1 MLKMGR
7 KNLGFTLIEL
17 MIVVAII
24 GILAGVAIPSY
35 RDYLTRG
42 KLSEAYAQLSTV
54 RLRLERYYQ
63 DNRTYD
69 DGAGCGAEMP
79 SGGDIK
85 YFTYTCATSNTGQ
98 NFTLTATGVAAEGA
112 GGFAFTIDDAG
123 EKKTTAVPSG
133 WSAHNPNDCWIR
145 DKAGTC

>member
-1 MLKMGR
+1 
-7 KNLGFTLIEL
+7 

-24 GILAGVAIPSY
+24 AILASVAIPTYSTY
-35 RDYLTRG
+35 MTRG

-69 DGAGCGAEMP
+69 DGSGCAATMP

-85 YFTYTCATSNTGQ
+85 YFTYTCTTSNSGQ
-98 NFTLTATGVAAEGA
+98 NFTLTATGVSTEGT
-112 GGFAFTIDDAG
+112 GGFTFTIDDSGSKSTPTVAG
-123 EKKTTAVPSG
+123 NWATHT
-133 WSAHNPNDCWIR
+133 PNDCWVR
-145 DKAGTC
+145 DPAGSC